1 MCFADGDVFMI
12 GSDGNHGIGLA
23 SHVTDTLK
31 VAFELLAFA
40 VESGKFLLG
49 HALVFRSLLNG
60 FKVGEA
66 FDALADGGHVGEHA
80 AQPAVVDVV
89 LSGSFSSFA
98 DGFLSLALAADE
110 ENLAV
115 ASGEVGEE
123 SGGLVEA
130 LFSFFEVDQVD
141 ASFVLQEGLLHAG
154 VPLAGLVSV
163 VNAGFYHLVD
173 QIINH
178 MCMLF
183 FLKQGDAMFVG
194 DPAALFPRSPLL

>member
-1 MCFADGDVFMI
+1 M
-12 GSDGNHGIGLA
+12 
-23 SHVTDTLK
+23 
-31 VAFELLAFA
+31 
-40 VESGKFLLG
+40 
-49 HALVFRSLLNG
+49 
-60 FKVGEA
+60 
-66 FDALADGGHVGEHA
+66 
-80 AQPAVVDVV
+80 
-89 LSGSFSSFA
+89 SGSFSSFA

-141 ASFVLQEGLLHAG
+141 ASFVLQEVLLHAG